1 MQTNSRQS
9 SDEVGEQIGALN
21 ALIVS
26 HTEKGQYREAINYA
40 TRSADLIRQV
50 VGGQHPFVAT
60 VISTLAGLHSK
71 IGDYAAAKSLNQQ
84 ALEIR
89 RAALGEQ
96 HPEFATSLNNL
107 ATVYDSLGDYTA
119 AEPLYKQALEIR
131 RVALGEQHPA
141 FAMTLGNLADLC
153 HSLADY
159 EAAEPLYKQAIRI
172 LEQSLGEQ
180 HPDVAASLN
189 NLATFYS
196 ALDNYAAAEPLI
208 QRAMEIQRNTLGEK
222 HPDFAQ
228 SLNNLGMLCCWMG
241 DHYSA
246 ERLLKQ
252 ALEIRRTILGEEHTD
267 FATTL
272 DNLAGV
278 YDSMRNRP
286 LAESLYRQAFEIRRR
301 ALGET
306 HPILAV
312 SLDSL
317 ATLSGSFSAA
327 EPLLKKA
334 LEIRRKALGEQHPD
348 FAASLESLAVLY
360 AATGDYVAAEP
371 LAKQALEI
379 RRKILGEQHPA
390 FASSLN
396 TLALIFAATGRE
408 SEAMRLIERSLMS
421 DDRMIGQIF
430 SISSERRRGAYLRTT
445 RAWVDVFLFLASQLH
460 DSPEAVRSAF
470 SLVLRRKGIEAEALT
485 TQRNA
490 LLSGKYP
497 DVAPRLKDL
506 RVLRARIAQRM
517 LAGTDEAGWAAHEQ
531 LLTEWEAQRDSLEAE
546 IARQVPEMNLEQR
559 LRGIDRQRIAAALP
573 NDSVLVEFVRFNGF
587 NFKAALALGE
597 PLRKPAHYLA
607 FVLPAGEPDQIEMID
622 LGEAELIDK
631 VVASFRQ
638 MITGEVE
645 NQNRGLGT
653 LPSASCSTTS
663 EASGLQLHER
673 LFTPLR
679 KKLVARKRLLI
690 APDGDLALLPFEV
703 LPTGRG
709 GRLIDEYVIS
719 YLTAGRDVV
728 KFKIPPTRKAARA
741 FVIADPDF
749 DLSATLTTKASVPAN
764 RRSRDFKRSE
774 MWFDRLPGTRV
785 EGENIAAML
794 KAESWMDKAAL
805 KARLK
810 GCRSPCILHL
820 STHGFFLKDQ
830 TDDSGHGLIEF
841 RAAGAYEGER
851 FLSSPLE
858 NPLLRSGLALAG
870 VNTWLKRG
878 QVMTEAEDGLLTAED
893 VTGLDL
899 LDTELV
905 VLSACET
912 GLGEVRVGEGVFG
925 LRRAFVL
932 AGAKTL
938 VMSLWKVPDAQTCEL
953 MKDFYDRILLGQPRV
968 DALRAAQLAMK
979 AKYPEPFFWGAFI
992 CQGYDGPL
1000 SVEGGTHREI

>member
-1 MQTNSRQS
+1 MQTNSSQS
-9 SDEVGEQIGALN
+9 SDEVGERIGALN
-21 ALIVS
+21 ALVVY
-26 HTEKGQYREAINYA
+26 HTEKGRYREAINYA

-50 VGGQHPFVAT
+50 VGEEHPFVAT

-84 ALEIR
+84 ALQIR

-96 HPEFATSLNNL
+96 HPDFATSLNNL
-107 ATVYDSLGDYTA
+107 ATVHDSLGDYSA
-119 AEPLYKQALEIR
+119 AEPLYKQALEVR
-131 RVALGEQHPA
+131 RKALGEQHPA
-141 FAMTLGNLADLC
+141 VAISLGNLADLYQ
-153 HSLADY
+153 SVGNY
-159 EAAEPLYKQAIRI
+159 EAAEPLYWQA
-172 LEQSLGEQ
+172 LGVLQQTQGEE

-196 ALDNYAAAEPLI
+196 VLDNYAAAEPLI
-208 QRAMEIQRNTLGEK
+208 QRAISIQRDTLGEE

-228 SLNNLGMLCCWMG
+228 SLNNLGMLYCSMG
-241 DHYSA
+241 DYDSA

-252 ALEIRRTILGEEHTD
+252 ALEIRRKVLGEKHAD

-278 YDSMRNRP
+278 YDSMRNHE

-301 ALGET
+301 ALGEA

-334 LEIRRKALGEQHPD
+334 LEIRRQALGEQHPD
-348 FAASLESLAVLY
+348 FATSLESLAGLY

-371 LAKQALEI
+371 LSKRALEI
-379 RRKILGEQHPA
+379 RRNTLGEQHPA
-390 FASSLN
+390 FVSSLN
-396 TLALIFAATGRE
+396 TLAVIFAATGRE
-408 SEAMRLIERSLMS
+408 SEAMRLIERSLMTN
-421 DDRMIGQIF
+421 DRMIGQIF
-430 SISSERRRGAYLRTT
+430 SISSERRRSAYLRKI
-445 RAWVDVFLFLASQLH
+445 RDWVDVFLSLASQLH

-470 SLVLRRKGIEAEALT
+470 SLVLRRKSIEAEALT
-485 TQRNA
+485 AQRDA
-490 LLSGKYP
+490 LVSGKYP
-497 DVAPRLKDL
+497 DVAPRLKEL
-506 RVLRARIAQRM
+506 RMLRARISKRM
-517 LAGTDEAGWAAHEQ
+517 LAGPDEAGLAAHEQ
-531 LLTEWEAQRDSLEAE
+531 LLTEWEAQRDLLEAE

-559 LRGIDRQRIAAALP
+559 LRGIDRQKIAAALP
-573 NDSVLVEFVRFNGF
+573 KDSALVEFVRFNRF
-587 NFKAALALGE
+587 NFKAALAPGE
-597 PLRKPAHYLA
+597 PFRKPAHYLA

-638 MITGEVE
+638 MITGEME

-653 LPSASCSTTS
+653 LPSASYRTTS

-679 KKLVARKRLLI
+679 QKLVACKRLLI

-709 GRLIDEYVIS
+709 GQLIDEYLIS

-728 KFKIPPTRKAARA
+728 KFKIPSTSKAARG
-741 FVIADPDF
+741 FVMADPDF
-749 DLSATLTTKASVPAN
+749 DLSATLTTKASVTTNHRA
-764 RRSRDFKRSE
+764 RDFKRTE
-774 MWFDRLPGTRV
+774 MWFDRLPGTRA

-794 KAESWMDKAAL
+794 KAELWMDKAAV
-805 KARLK
+805 KTRLK

-830 TDDSGHGLIEF
+830 TDDFGEGRLEF
-841 RAAGAYEGER
+841 RAE
-851 FLSSPLE
+851 LSPASPHE

-878 QVMTEAEDGLLTAED
+878 EAITEAENGLLTAED

-932 AGAKTL
+932 AGARTL
-938 VMSLWKVPDAQTCEL
+938 VMSLWKVPDTQTCEL
-953 MKDFYDRILLGQPRV
+953 MKDFYDRMLSGQPRA
-968 DALRAAQLAMK
+968 DALRAAQLTMK

-1000 SVEGGTHREI
+1000 SVLGRDTS